1 MAQIK
6 SPPTDMEQRAGRDAG
21 SVFRLKA
28 GLSVVSDPAGRS
40 VLEPAL
46 LPVYC
51 GPLIFALL

>member
-1 MAQIK
+1 
-6 SPPTDMEQRAGRDAG
+6 MEQRAGRDAG

-28 GLSVVSDPAGRS
+28 GLSVVSDPARRS
-40 VLEPAL
+40 ILELAL